1 MAITDKYDDGQ
12 VQSALQDRII
22 IDETPIEVADIKSD
36 LRIDNISDT
45 TIDNADGNI
54 INGSCILETVDDENE
69 EYSISADYTLEIDE
83 NGETISLEY
92 SNCEMN

>member
-54 INGSCILETVDDENE
+54 ISGSCTLETVDDENE

>member
-12 VQSALQDRII
+12 VQSALQERII

-36 LRIDNISDT
+36 LRIDN
-45 TIDNADGNI
+45 ADGNI
-54 INGSCILETVDDENE
+54 ISVSCILETVDNDNE
-69 EYSISADYTLEIDE
+69 EYSISADYTLKIDE

-92 SNCEMN
+92 SNYEMN